1 MLADTVKRILL
12 CFCREHTFLHIFFYK
27 FKHHPQTET
36 NTGSRKYD
44 VGKEVTATDV
54 NGDITA
60 PIMYLFNVNFKLHEA
75 VLINLFGL
83 FGLKF

>member
-1 MLADTVKRILL
+1 MLATTLKRILL
-12 CFCREHTFLHIFFYK
+12 CFCRKHTFLHIYFYK
-27 FKHHPQTET
+27 FKHHPQTEM
-36 NTGSRKYD
+36 NTCSRKYD

-54 NGDITA
+54 DSAITA
-60 PIMYLFNVNFKLHEA
+60 PIMYLFNVNFKLHDA

>member
-1 MLADTVKRILL
+1 MLLQKAYI
-12 CFCREHTFLHIFFYK
+12 FAYFFFYK

-54 NGDITA
+54 NGAITE
-60 PIMYLFNVNFKLHEA
+60 PTMYLFNVNFKLHEA